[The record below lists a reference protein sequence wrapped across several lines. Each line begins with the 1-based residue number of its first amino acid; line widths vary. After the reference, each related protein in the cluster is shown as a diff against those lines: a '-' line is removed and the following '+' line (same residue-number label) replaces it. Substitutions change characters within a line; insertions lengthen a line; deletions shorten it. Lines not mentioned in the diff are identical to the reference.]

1 MVVVGRIMMDAVT
14 LEINWHR
21 YLSLMVVVIDGVV
34 VDVGGGVRAS

>member
-1 MVVVGRIMMDAVT
+1 MMDAVT

-34 VDVGGGVRAS
+34 VDVGGGGC